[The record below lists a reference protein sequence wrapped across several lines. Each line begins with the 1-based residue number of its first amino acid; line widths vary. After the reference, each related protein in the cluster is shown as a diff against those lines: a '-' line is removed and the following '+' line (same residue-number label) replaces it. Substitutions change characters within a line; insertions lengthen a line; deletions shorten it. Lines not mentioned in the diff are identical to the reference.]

1 MIKDAIVQVRV
12 SQTLKEEF
20 ERVVKAQLREAVVN
34 DEEYEHISTAE
45 ILRSFI
51 KAYVGGKIQ

>member
-1 MIKDAIVQVRV
+1 MIKDAIITLRV
-12 SQTLKEEF
+12 NQTLKDEF
-20 ERVVKAQLREAVVN
+20 ERVVKDKLKEAVQN

-51 KAYVGGKIQ
+51 KAYCGGKIQ